1 MEGRERE
8 KEGEGEGE
16 ERERRERGGR
26 GGEGERGLTHGVCHS
41 RGLIRLSLQL
51 HCIPDKQSHS
61 IVGEW

>member
-1 MEGRERE
+1 MRLIQELYTLKMEGRERE

-16 ERERRERGGR
+16 
-26 GGEGERGLTHGVCHS
+26 RGLTHGVCHS
-41 RGLIRLSLQL
+41 HGLIRLSLQT